1 MKKKRNCRFLL
12 PLLLAALLAG
22 PGIRVSALDESTD
35 TREETGAVAPAKR
48 LAYRR
53 ELRKQGKKDI
63 SAQNNTGGEVIP
75 EWDRFAL
82 FTTEQV
88 VQLAHFR
95 SLYVSGGEKK
105 LTPTDG
111 WVWGPSGKETYYNL
125 DMSYV
130 VERLHLLGYEGEY
143 TVREDGVKMFGE
155 YVMCAADFDL
165 RPIGTIVDTSLGK
178 AIVCD
183 TGLFT
188 TWDSYQ
194 LDIAVA
200 W

>member
-1 MKKKRNCRFLL
+1 MKKYRTCRLLL
-12 PLLLAALLAG
+12 PLLLAAILAG
-22 PGIRVSALDESTD
+22 PVMDVSAHDESAGTQ
-35 TREETGAVAPAKR
+35 EETGAVPPATR
-48 LAYRR
+48 LTYRR
-53 ELRKQGKKDI
+53 TLRKQGKKDL
-63 SAQNNTGGEVIP
+63 SAQNSEVGKVLS
-75 EWDRFAL
+75 EWDRFAA

-88 VQLAHFR
+88 VHLAGLR
-95 SLYVSGGEKK
+95 SLYDEGGQKK

-125 DMSYV
+125 DMSFV

-194 LDIAVA
+194 LDIAVT